1 MRVVLVVNPKARRV
15 TGDALGTTRT
25 AWEARHDVT
34 VLPTPNRDRPDELVA
49 AVDGADVVA
58 VLSGDGTVN
67 QVANVLADHRSDA
80 TLVPLPA
87 GATNVAARSLG
98 LPRDLG
104 EANRAALDALDAGAC
119 GRVGWGRLDGR
130 GFLCNAGIGLDALVV
145 QRVEADLARKR
156 RWGHLWFAAA
166 AIRTVGE
173 ARATRLR
180 CQAGPAAGHDG
191 PDDGDEQTEACWVVA
206 LARRPYSYAGP
217 LPIDL
222 VDPGPPAGPDGQD
235 GLWLL
240 QLAPVAAPRLALL
253 AGRAVLGRHGIAG
266 RPGMTARRVTGPVT
280 CRSAVPAPAQVDGE
294 PVPAAT
300 TFTLDWQPDAL
311 RLLGPLSRRR
321 P

>member
-15 TGDALGTTRT
+15 TGDALGTTRA

-34 VLPTPNRDRPDELVA
+34 VLPTPARDRPDELVT
-49 AVDGADVVA
+49 AVADADVVA

-67 QVANVLADHRSDA
+67 QIANALADHRSDA

-104 EANRAALDALDAGAC
+104 DANRAALDALEAGAT
-119 GRVGWGRLDGR
+119 GRVGWGRLDER

-166 AIRTVGE
+166 AVRTVGE
-173 ARATRLR
+173 ARATRLH
-180 CQAGPAAGHDG
+180 CDG
-191 PDDGDEQTEACWVVA
+191 EPQTEACWVVA
-206 LARRPYSYAGP
+206 LARRPYSFAGP
-217 LPIDL
+217 LAIDL
-222 VDPGPPAGPDGQD
+222 VDPDPPSGPDGQD
-235 GLWLL
+235 GLCLL
-240 QLAPVAAPRLALL
+240 QLAPVSAPRLAWL
-253 AGRAVLGRHGIAG
+253 AGQAVLGHHGIAG

-280 CRSAVPAPAQVDGE
+280 CRSAVPVPAQVDGE
-294 PVPAAT
+294 PVPPAT
-300 TFTLDWQPDAL
+300 SFTLDWQPDAL
-311 RLLGPLSRRR
+311 RLLAPLRPGRSGRRARR
-321 P
+321 PAGR